1 MRAYWLIILWAFC
14 CGSAKAQF
22 KKSIAVGYV
31 ENYEKQ
37 PKIKFTKSSK
47 AEYEQCKKSS
57 EPVKL
62 KIKESKTNFILTTK
76 AKSFKLKKTNSEENN
91 FDGYEYI
98 GYYKKLKMYAFTEN
112 TMSDNL
118 GFGTFALLDS
128 VNANYYNIISIG
140 DGAIETPI
148 QSPNGKYL
156 VYYYNRLYDGDSS
169 FIGLLEVNRNGK
181 PSQVFKEKQSYD
193 TEHFAVEGI
202 KWLNDKTLIVKAYH
216 TVKKD
221 GNRETIIQYYKAS
234 IQ

>member
-1 MRAYWLIILWAFC
+1 MRAYWLIILLAFC
-14 CGSAKAQF
+14 CGSAKAQLP
-22 KKSIAVGYV
+22 KNIAVGYV

-62 KIKESKTNFILTTK
+62 KIKESKADFTLSTK
-76 AKSFKLKKTNSEENN
+76 VKSFKLKKTNNEEND

-98 GYYKKLKMYAFTEN
+98 GYYKKLKMWAFTEN

-118 GFGTFALLDS
+118 GIGTFALLDS
-128 VNANYYNIISIG
+128 LNANYYNIISIG

-148 QSPNGKYL
+148 PSPNGKYL

-169 FIGLLEVNRNGK
+169 FIGMLQANKGLK
-181 PSQVFKEKQSYD
+181 ASQVFKEKLSFD
-193 TEHFAVEGI
+193 TERFAVEGI
-202 KWLNDKTLIVKAYH
+202 RWLNDKTLIVKAYH

-221 GNRETIIQYYKAS
+221 GKREEIIQYYKAN

>member
-1 MRAYWLIILWAFC
+1 MKVYWLIILSVFC

-22 KKSIAVGYV
+22 KKSVAVGYV

-62 KIKESKTNFILTTK
+62 KIKESKTHFTLSTK
-76 AKSFKLKKTNSEENN
+76 AKSFNLKKTNSEEND

-112 TMSDNL
+112 SMSDNL

-128 VNANYYNIISIG
+128 VNASYYNIISIG

-148 QSPNGKYL
+148 PSPNGKYL
-156 VYYYNRLYDGDSS
+156 VYYYNRLYDGNSS

-193 TEHFAVEGI
+193 TERFAVEGI
-202 KWLNDKTLIVKAYH
+202 KWLNDKTFIVKAYSN
-216 TVKKD
+216 VKKD
-221 GNRETIIQYYKAS
+221 RNRETIIKYYKAN